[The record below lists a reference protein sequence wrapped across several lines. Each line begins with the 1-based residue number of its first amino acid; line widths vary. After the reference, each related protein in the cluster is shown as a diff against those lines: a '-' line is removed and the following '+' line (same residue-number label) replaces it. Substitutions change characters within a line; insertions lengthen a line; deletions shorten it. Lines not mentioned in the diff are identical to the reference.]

1 MIETTSIKF
10 ISVNEAL
17 PETHGNA
24 KSAFIK
30 AERDGTEKITKGMF
44 YMNGGKPTFAAYGS
58 TVEGVKAWAY
68 R

>member
-1 MIETTSIKF
+1 MNEAASIKF

-17 PETHGNA
+17 PETHNNA
-24 KSAFIK
+24 KSVYIK
-30 AERDGTEKITKGMF
+30 AERDGKEKITKGMF